1 MKIIYKNDKTKIEKI
16 GKEKFYFFVE
26 WQGENRKFWLNFPFN
41 LLKITED
48 KDENELVKRFTIK
61 ASSIYTLKEFLKLN
75 NNKLPYNLAMELLY
89 HIGNQLQTL
98 ERFYLGIPMIEIDDI
113 IVVDEKKFIFINDKK
128 IIEIKKQEIEIDEP
142 IKKTEFISPELSK
155 IKKLPTSVSYKSS
168 FYSLGLLTIFCFLNI
183 KIGGKSDIDEILSII
198 MNTKLYWAL
207 LRLLKKNPKDRN
219 YLII

>member
-16 GKEKFYFFVE
+16 GNEKFYFFVE

-48 KDENELVKRFTIK
+48 KDENELVKRFTVK
-61 ASSIYTLKEFLKLN
+61 ANSIYTLKEFLKLN

-113 IVVDEKKFIFINDKK
+113 IVVDEKKFIFLNDKK

-142 IKKTEFISPELSK
+142 IKKTGFISPELAE

-168 FYSLGLLTIFCFLNI
+168 FYSLGLLTIFCFLNV
-183 KIGGKSDIDEILSII
+183 KIDKKSDIDELLSVI

>member
-16 GKEKFYFFVE
+16 GNEKFYFFVE

-48 KDENELVKRFTIK
+48 KDENELVKRFTVK
-61 ASSIYTLKEFLKLN
+61 ANSIYTLKEFLKLN

-98 ERFYLGIPMIEIDDI
+98 ERFYLGIPMLEIDDI
-113 IVVDEKKFIFINDKK
+113 IVVDEKKFIFLNDKK

-142 IKKTEFISPELSK
+142 IKKTGFISPELAE

-168 FYSLGLLTIFCFLNI
+168 FYSLGLLTIFCFLNV
-183 KIGGKSDIDEILSII
+183 KIDKKSDIDELLSVI

>member
-16 GKEKFYFFVE
+16 GNEKFYFFVE

-48 KDENELVKRFTIK
+48 KDENELVKRFTVK
-61 ASSIYTLKEFLKLN
+61 ANSIYTLKEFLKLH

-113 IVVDEKKFIFINDKK
+113 IVVDEKKFIFLNDKK

-142 IKKTEFISPELSK
+142 IKKTGFISPELAE

-168 FYSLGLLTIFCFLNI
+168 FYSVGLLTIFCFLNI
-183 KIGGKSDIDEILSII
+183 KIDKKSDIDEILSVI

>member
-16 GKEKFYFFVE
+16 GNENFYFFVE

-48 KDENELVKRFTIK
+48 KDENELVKRFTVK
-61 ASSIYTLKEFLKLN
+61 ANSIYTLKEFLKLN

-113 IVVDEKKFIFINDKK
+113 IVVDEKKFIFLNDKK

-142 IKKTEFISPELSK
+142 IKKTGFISPELAE

-183 KIGGKSDIDEILSII
+183 KIDKKSDIDEILSII
-198 MNTKLYWAL
+198 VNTKLYWAL

>member
-16 GKEKFYFFVE
+16 SKEKFYFFVE

-48 KDENELVKRFTIK
+48 KDKNELVKRFTIK

-98 ERFYLGIPMIEIDDI
+98 ERFYLGIPIIEIDDI

-142 IKKTEFISPELSK
+142 IKKSEFISPELSK

-183 KIGGKSDIDEILSII
+183 KIDEKSDIDEILSII

-207 LRLLKKNPKDRN
+207 LRLLNKNPKDRN

>member
-1 MKIIYKNDKTKIEKI
+1 
-16 GKEKFYFFVE
+16 
-26 WQGENRKFWLNFPFN
+26 
-41 LLKITED
+41 
-48 KDENELVKRFTIK
+48 
-61 ASSIYTLKEFLKLN
+61 
-75 NNKLPYNLAMELLY
+75 MELLY

-113 IVVDEKKFIFINDKK
+113 IVVDEKKFIFLNDKK

-142 IKKTEFISPELSK
+142 IKKTGFISPELAE

-183 KIGGKSDIDEILSII
+183 KIDKKSDIDEILSVI

-207 LRLLKKNPKDRN
+207 LRLLKKNPKDRH

>member
-16 GKEKFYFFVE
+16 GNEKFYFFVE

-48 KDENELVKRFTIK
+48 KDENELIKRFTVK
-61 ASSIYTLKEFLKLN
+61 ANSIYTLKEFLKLN

-113 IVVDEKKFIFINDKK
+113 IVVDEKKFIFLNDKK

-142 IKKTEFISPELSK
+142 IKKTGFISPELAE

-183 KIGGKSDIDEILSII
+183 KIDKKSDIDEILSVI

-207 LRLLKKNPKDRN
+207 LRLIKKNPKDRN

>member
-16 GKEKFYFFVE
+16 GNENFYFFVE

-41 LLKITED
+41 LLKITKD
-48 KDENELVKRFTIK
+48 KDENELVKRFTVK
-61 ASSIYTLKEFLKLN
+61 ANSIYTLKEFLKLN

-113 IVVDEKKFIFINDKK
+113 IVVDEKKFIFLNDKK

-142 IKKTEFISPELSK
+142 IKKTGFISPELAE

-183 KIGGKSDIDEILSII
+183 KIDKKSDIDEILSVI